1 MARDRSPA
9 PSGAT
14 PSPSGPADAAPVE
27 DLASTLVRLTAGL
40 DRTADVDE
48 VLELLASACTEQLGL
63 SGAAVLLQED
73 GGARVAAATGDLA
86 GRFAE
91 LELRSGQ
98 GPATDCLHTGS
109 VRGSDDLAKETKR
122 WPLLR
127 EAARL
132 TQLHTAFALPLT
144 RGEETGGALLL
155 LRAEPGGLLPEQ
167 RAAATAML
175 TVAGRVLDHRH
186 QLQRALQVTEQL
198 EQALTSRLVI
208 EQAKGVLSERK
219 KVPIEVV
226 FTGLRRYSRERN
238 LKLAELARAVVRGD
252 VDVEVERRRRA
263 RDTGGAG
270 LPRSRRRTD

>member
-1 MARDRSPA
+1 M
-9 PSGAT
+9 
-14 PSPSGPADAAPVE
+14 
-27 DLASTLVRLTAGL
+27 STLVRLTEGL
-40 DRTADVDE
+40 DRAAEVDE
-48 VLELLASACTEQLGL
+48 LLELLTTACTEQLGL
-63 SGAAVLLQED
+63 AGAALLLLED
-73 GGARVAAATGDLA
+73 GATCVAAVAGDVA
-86 GRFAE
+86 EQFAQ
-91 LELRSGQ
+91 LELRGAQ
-98 GPATDCLHTGS
+98 GPATDCLQSGS
-109 VRGSDDLAKETKR
+109 ARGSEDLLKETKR

-132 TQLHTAFALPLT
+132 TKMRTAYALPLP

-155 LRAEPGGLLPEQ
+155 LRSEPGGLLPAQ
-167 RAAATAML
+167 RAAATTLL

-186 QLQRALQVTEQL
+186 QLQRALQVTQQL
-198 EQALTSRLVI
+198 EQALSSRLVI

-263 RDTGGAG
+263 REAG
-270 LPRSRRRTD
+270 SSAVPRSRRRTD